1 VQRLTRLSEKSN
13 FGIFLEKRSLKTQ
26 ELWTQMFM
34 EAAAPI
40 TTYRLT
46 DHAQMEMARRQ
57 IPAADVA
64 DVARVLATPE
74 HMEMVRP
81 GRVIYQARVVWG
93 TPPAT
98 SLLRVFVDIDRQPPD
113 VVTVYRT
120 SKIPKYWKGTT

>member
-1 VQRLTRLSEKSN
+1 
-13 FGIFLEKRSLKTQ
+13 
-26 ELWTQMFM
+26 M
-34 EAAAPI
+34 ETAAPL

-57 IPAADVA
+57 ILAS

-74 HMEMVRP
+74 QMEVVRP
-81 GRVIYQARVVWG
+81 GRVVYQARVALG

-98 SLLRVFVDIDRQPPD
+98 YLLRVFVDIDRSPPD

-120 SKIPKYWKGTT
+120 SKVTKYWKGTT